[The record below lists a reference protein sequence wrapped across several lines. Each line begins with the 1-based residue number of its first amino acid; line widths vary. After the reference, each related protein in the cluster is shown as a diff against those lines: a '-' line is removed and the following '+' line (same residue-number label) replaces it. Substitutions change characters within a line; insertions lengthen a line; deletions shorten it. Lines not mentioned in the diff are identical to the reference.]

1 MEVVLNLYFVVYSVH
16 TDKNEWYGYHAYVF
30 ARDENAAVNYVIK
43 AYKQLVSIRSIE
55 KLEYEE
61 GTILKRG

>member
-1 MEVVLNLYFVVYSVH
+1 METVLNLYFVVYSVH

-30 ARDENAAVNYVIK
+30 AQNENAAINYVIK
-43 AYKQLVSIRSIE
+43 SYKQLVSIRSIE

>member
-1 MEVVLNLYFVVYSVH
+1 METLLNLYFVVYSVH
-16 TDKNEWYGYHAYVF
+16 TDKNDWYGYCAYVF
-30 ARDENAAVNYVIK
+30 AQNENAAANYIIK
-43 AYKQLVSIRSIE
+43 NYKQTVSIRSIE

>member
-1 MEVVLNLYFVVYSVH
+1 METLLNLYFVVYSVH

-30 ARDENAAVNYVIK
+30 AQNENAAINYVIK
-43 AYKQLVSIRSIE
+43 AYKQLVSIRSVE
-55 KLEYEE
+55 KLEYGE

>member
-1 MEVVLNLYFVVYSVH
+1 MEKILNLYFVVYSVH

-30 ARDENAAVNYVIK
+30 ARDENAAINYVIK
-43 AYKQLVSIRSIE
+43 EYKQLVSVRSIE

-61 GTILKRG
+61 